1 MNRLRHGLARLS
13 IRWKMTFWAAA
24 LMCILFLAYNAIQYI
39 VINNWMFGRTESAA
53 LKSAEEIRSYFE
65 IEKVTEESV
74 GSIGPFIDSLNSSN
88 QMIRILNRGGNPV
101 LTVSDR
107 LPEDWIAPQRSDST
121 VSYTAWHGDDHLLV
135 IRRPVDSASFA
146 GTIEIV
152 NNLESSDKL
161 SKMLLAVM
169 LAGFLVAFLLSGLG
183 GVFLSRKLLG
193 PIRELTV
200 TMNNIKRKGLQ
211 ERVAVPNGK
220 DELGNLANVFNELMN
235 QLEQAFHN
243 QQQFVA
249 DASHELRTP
258 ISIIEGHI
266 SLLHR
271 WGKNNPDI
279 LEESLQ
285 VSVQELGRLK
295 GIVNELLELTRVEA
309 LRSDGEVCATL
320 AIEAVNYAVRNFE
333 LLHPEFTF
341 QCELESA
348 EGAEVNIKHHHLE
361 QVLLIVLDNAVKYSM
376 EHKEIFISA
385 AIDGGSVQIAVRD
398 RGIGIPEEDLPHVF
412 QRFYRADKSRSR
424 EQGGTG
430 LGLAIAERLMR
441 GYGGAIAIASKP
453 GEGTTVTLNL
463 PLLAH

>member
-1 MNRLRHGLARLS
+1 M
-13 IRWKMTFWAAA
+13 
-24 LMCILFLAYNAIQYI
+24 
-39 VINNWMFGRTESAA
+39 
-53 LKSAEEIRSYFE
+53 
-65 IEKVTEESV
+65 
-74 GSIGPFIDSLNSSN
+74 
-88 QMIRILNRGGNPV
+88 
-101 LTVSDR
+101 
-107 LPEDWIAPQRSDST
+107 
-121 VSYTAWHGDDHLLV
+121 
-135 IRRPVDSASFA
+135 
-146 GTIEIV
+146 

-385 AIDGGSVQIAVRD
+385 AIDGGSVQIAVRT
-398 RGIGIPEEDLPHVF
+398 V
-412 QRFYRADKSRSR
+412 
-424 EQGGTG
+424 
-430 LGLAIAERLMR
+430 
-441 GYGGAIAIASKP
+441 ASGFRKKICRMCSSALQSGQIEKP
-453 GEGTTVTLNL
+453 GAGRHRSG
-463 PLLAH
+463 PCHRGAAHAGIRRRDRHRKQAGRRNNGDA